1 MTKLPLR
8 ALVAAAVLVS
18 AAATRDL
25 MAQSGEAVVL
35 WRAGRALALRGQV
48 DSALRTLE
56 QAGSAARTSGDL
68 ATEQATR
75 RGRADLW
82 MLRGCA
88 DSATTILREAVTAAP
103 PGDRSSADALVRLL
117 SSRKAVADARSVLV
131 KAYSDV
137 PSVGSNITRE
147 SVTFLQGMAAVELA
161 GGQESATLATLNSAL
176 AIAVRLHEGDVKE
189 RSEHAVGEITDEN
202 AWLMFD
208 LAQLRRTAKSPG
220 LQSPREHARIMGNL
234 VKAWPTL
241 DVLPD
246 NGFPITRF
254 ADRLVMRA
262 ALCAVD
268 GSECAVPIVA
278 KGCP

>member
-1 MTKLPLR
+1 MTPLTLR
-8 ALVAAAVLVS
+8 ALLAAAVLVG
-18 AAATRDL
+18 AATSRDL
-25 MAQSGEAVVL
+25 VAQSGEAATL
-35 WRAGRALALRGQV
+35 WRAGRALALRGQA
-48 DSALRTLE
+48 DSALRNLE
-56 QAGSAARTSGDL
+56 LAGTAARTTGDL

-88 DSATTILREAVTAAP
+88 DSTTRILREAVTAAS

-117 SSRKAVADARSVLV
+117 ASRKAVAEARTVLV

-161 GGQESATLATLNSAL
+161 GGQESAAMATLNSAL
-176 AIAVRLHEGDVKE
+176 AIAVRLHEGDVKD

-208 LAQLRRTAKSPG
+208 LAQLRRTAKSTTIR
-220 LQSPREHARIMGNL
+220 SPREHARISANL

-246 NGFPITRF
+246 DGFPITRF

-262 ALCAVD
+262 ALCAAD
-268 GSECAVPIVA
+268 GSECPAPVVA

>member
-1 MTKLPLR
+1 MTRLPLR
-8 ALVAAAVLVS
+8 TLAAAAVLVATAS
-18 AAATRDL
+18 AQALVAQTADAA
-25 MAQSGEAVVL
+25 SL
-35 WRAGRALALRGQV
+35 WRTGRTLALRGQV
-48 DSALRTLE
+48 DSALRTLK
-56 QAGSAARTSGDL
+56 QAGAAARTAGDY
-68 ATEQATR
+68 ATEQATM

-88 DSATTILREAVTAAP
+88 DSASRILRDAVASAS

-117 SSRKAVADARSVLV
+117 SSQKAVAEARSVLV

-147 SVTFLQGMAAVELA
+147 SVTFLQGMSVVELA
-161 GGQESATLATLNSAL
+161 AGQESAAMSRLNSAL

-208 LAQLRRTAKSPG
+208 LAQVRRTAKSSG
-220 LQSPREHARIMGNL
+220 ILSPREHARLMSVL

-246 NGFPITRF
+246 DGFPITRF
-254 ADRLVMRA
+254 ADRLVMRK
-262 ALCAVD
+262 ALCVAD
-268 GSECAVPIVA
+268 GSECPVPIVA

>member
-1 MTKLPLR
+1 MTRLPLR
-8 ALVAAAVLVS
+8 TLVAAAVLVTS
-18 AAATRDL
+18 ASAHALVAQTADAA
-25 MAQSGEAVVL
+25 SL
-35 WRAGRALALRGQV
+35 WRTGRTLALRGQV
-48 DSALRTLE
+48 DSALRTLK
-56 QAGSAARTSGDL
+56 QAGAAARTAGDY
-68 ATEQATR
+68 ATEQATM

-88 DSATTILREAVTAAP
+88 DSASRILRDAVASAS

-117 SSRKAVADARSVLV
+117 SSRKAVAEARSVLV

-147 SVTFLQGMAAVELA
+147 SVTFLQGMSVVELA
-161 GGQESATLATLNSAL
+161 AGQESAALSRLNSAL

-208 LAQLRRTAKSPG
+208 LAQVRRTAKSSG
-220 LQSPREHARIMGNL
+220 ILSPREHARIMSVL

-246 NGFPITRF
+246 DGFPITRF
-254 ADRLVMRA
+254 ADRLVMRK
-262 ALCAVD
+262 ALCAAD
-268 GSECAVPIVA
+268 GSECPVPIVA

>member
-1 MTKLPLR
+1 MTALPRR
-8 ALVAAAVLVS
+8 ALIAAAVLVASIS
-18 AAATRDL
+18 ARDL
-25 MAQSGEAVVL
+25 AAQSGEAVTL
-35 WRAGRALALRGQV
+35 WRTGRALALRGQV

-56 QAGSAARTSGDL
+56 QAGTAARTAGDL

-88 DSATTILREAVTAAP
+88 DSASRILREAVTAAP

-117 SSRKAVADARSVLV
+117 ASRKAVAEARTVLV

-147 SVTFLQGMAAVELA
+147 SITFLQGMAAVELA
-161 GGQESATLATLNSAL
+161 GGQESAALATLNSAL
-176 AIAVRLHEGDVKE
+176 AIAVRLHEGDVKD

-208 LAQLRRTAKSPG
+208 LAQLRRTAKSTTIR
-220 LQSPREHARIMGNL
+220 SPREHARMTANL

-246 NGFPITRF
+246 DGFPITRIG
-254 ADRLVMRA
+254 DRLTMRD
-262 ALCAVD
+262 ALCAAD
-268 GSECAVPIVA
+268 GSECPAPIVA

>member
-1 MTKLPLR
+1 MLVTSASAQ
-8 ALVAAAVLVS
+8 ALVAQTVDAAS
-18 AAATRDL
+18 
-25 MAQSGEAVVL
+25 L
-35 WRAGRALALRGQV
+35 WRTGRTLALRGQV
-48 DSALRTLE
+48 DSALRTLK
-56 QAGSAARTSGDL
+56 QAGAAARTAGDY
-68 ATEQATR
+68 ATEQATM

-88 DSATTILREAVTAAP
+88 DSASRILHDAVASAS

-117 SSRKAVADARSVLV
+117 SSRKAVAEARSVLV

-147 SVTFLQGMAAVELA
+147 SVTFLQGMSVVELA
-161 GGQESATLATLNSAL
+161 AGQESAAMSRLNSAL

-208 LAQLRRTAKSPG
+208 LAQLRRTAKSSG
-220 LQSPREHARIMGNL
+220 MLSPREHARIMSVL

-246 NGFPITRF
+246 DGFPITRF
-254 ADRLVMRA
+254 ADRLVMRK
-262 ALCAVD
+262 ALCAAD
-268 GSECAVPIVA
+268 GSECPVPIVA